1 MRRRARA
8 VERAISAIATSL
20 ALREIPLQPS
30 VPVAEQRADPRCDN
44 RRQQPQRGPQLE
56 GEAIAHKGFGI
67 TACSR
72 VRSWRHSRMLNI
84 VDSSSKPRPRFSL
97 AIVRWS

>member
-1 MRRRARA
+1 VRRRARA

-67 TACSR
+67 TAWFESG
-72 VRSWRHSRMLNI
+72 I
-84 VDSSSKPRPRFSL
+84 VIFIHGRSSSLMLR
-97 AIVRWS
+97 A